1 MSFHVYILLLDVFLS
16 ENKHDNVKRPL
27 LEKNLVHVEANLFLR
42 RQKSRDFMQKRFR
55 GCNQHLV
62 FPLGSSFIDRILTR
76 AATNRTRWRAIV

>member
-1 MSFHVYILLLDVFLS
+1 MSICYRKALDVYMS
-16 ENKHDNVKRPL
+16 ENKHDNVKRPPLEINL
-27 LEKNLVHVEANLFLR
+27 LYVEAKLFLR